1 MCTALTYKTKDHYF
15 GRNLDYEISYGEQV
29 VIMPRKF
36 PFAYRKAAQ
45 PGNQYAIIGMAAV
58 MEGCPLFFDGTN
70 EKGLSMA
77 GLHFVGNAHY
87 HKETQEKDNVAPYE
101 FIPWVLGQCATV
113 AQAKQLLARLNL
125 VSIPFRRDL
134 PLSPLHFMIS
144 DRLSCIVVEPVKEG
158 LKIYDNPVCVLTN
171 NPTFDMHMMNLNNY
185 LNLTNKQP
193 VNRFSEKIPLQT
205 YSRGMGAIGL
215 PGDFS
220 SMSRFV
226 RAAFLRSHA
235 RSGDSESESV
245 NQFFHMLGNV
255 AHLRG
260 CVEVAEGKYEITVYS
275 SCCNTDKGIYYY
287 TTYENSQIMGVDM
300 HRENLDGK
308 ELIVY
313 PQQNVPFM
321 KYAEKSCA
329 IIP

>member
-1 MCTALTYKTKDHYF
+1 MCTALTYKTKDYYF

-29 VIMPRKF
+29 VIMPRRF
-36 PFAYRKAAQ
+36 PFPYRKVAAPQ
-45 PGNQYAIIGMAAV
+45 TGYAIIGMAVV
-58 MEGCPLFFDGTN
+58 MEECPLFFDGTN

-87 HKETQEKDNVAPYE
+87 NPMMPEKENVAPYE
-101 FIPWVLGQCATV
+101 FIPWVLSQCATIAEV
-113 AQAKQLLARLNL
+113 KQLLENLNF
-125 VSIPFRRDL
+125 VSISFNTKL

-144 DRLSCIVVEPVKEG
+144 DRETSIVVEPVKEG
-158 LKIYDNPVCVLTN
+158 LKIYDNPVHVLTN
-171 NPTFDMHMMNLNNY
+171 NPAFDMHMMNLNNY

-193 VNRFSEKIPLQT
+193 VNRFSETIPLQT

-226 RAAFLRSHA
+226 RAAFLRENA
-235 RSGDSESESV
+235 LSGQGERESV

-255 AHLRG
+255 AHPRG
-260 CVEVAEGKYEITVYS
+260 CVEVADGKYEITVYS

-287 TTYENSQIMGVDM
+287 TTYENSCITAVNM
-300 HRENLDGK
+300 HRENLDERK
-308 ELIVY
+308 LIVY
-313 PQQNVPFM
+313 PMMDTPTI
-321 KYAEKSCA
+321 KYAEKS
-329 IIP
+329 